1 MRRWIPLRR
10 WRLLV
15 TVLVMLGLTGTSA
28 SANARSSQSLRLTA
42 DVAQLAVPGDG
53 DAGTVR
59 GSLGR
64 GAIVLSSTVSGATLS
79 TRGTVWL
86 AAGTLELSSTELA
99 VPEAD
104 GSVQLNGKGKV
115 TGGTGAFAGAR
126 GSFLITA
133 TLPSANET
141 RLTVRIIGTIKRDSS

>member
-1 MRRWIPLRR
+1 MRRWTPLRR
-10 WRLLV
+10 SRLPV
-15 TVLVMLGLTGTSA
+15 AVLVVLGLTGTSA
-28 SANARSSQSLRLTA
+28 PANARSSQSLRLTA
-42 DVAQLAVPGDG
+42 DVAQLAVPGDV
-53 DAGTVR
+53 DAGRVR

-64 GAIVLSSTVSGATLS
+64 GAIVLSSTVSGATLT

-86 AAGTLELSSTELA
+86 AAGTLELSSAEEA

-104 GSVQLNGKGKV
+104 GSVQLHGKGKV

-126 GSFLITA
+126 GSFVISA

-141 RLTVRIIGTIKRDSS
+141 RLTVRIIGTIKRNSS

>member
-1 MRRWIPLRR
+1 M
-10 WRLLV
+10 
-15 TVLVMLGLTGTSA
+15 
-28 SANARSSQSLRLTA
+28 
-42 DVAQLAVPGDG
+42 
-53 DAGTVR
+53 
-59 GSLGR
+59 
-64 GAIVLSSTVSGATLS
+64 
-79 TRGTVWL
+79 
-86 AAGTLELSSTELA
+86 
-99 VPEAD
+99 PEAD

>member
-1 MRRWIPLRR
+1 MRRSQ
-10 WRLLV
+10 LLLA
-15 TVLVMLGLTGTSA
+15 VLVVVGLTATTASA
-28 SANARSSQSLRLTA
+28 SARSSQSLRLTA
-42 DVAQLAVPGDG
+42 DVAQLAVPGDV
-53 DAGTVR
+53 DAGRVR

-64 GAIVLSSTVSGATLS
+64 GAIVLSSTVSGATLT

-86 AAGTLELSSTELA
+86 AAGTLELSSTEEA
-99 VPEAD
+99 VPGAD

-126 GSFLITA
+126 GSFVITA
-133 TLPSANET
+133 TLPSAIET